1 MDDKKKIAILGA
13 LFVVM
18 IGVGAFQFTRSSA
31 PEPVAETK
39 VEKSTSEAGETPKKT
54 EGEHNESTSEDE
66 TKGEENASGTAEE
79 VDPALVA
86 AARLNPRDPFDGTA
100 WDVNYKAT
108 QQAAAQAAA
117 ANAPKPI
124 SKPAPRPRPMGGS
137 GFKPL
142 PIGEA
147 GALPMPEGGTAPV
160 AGNKLPSID
169 DFPYT
174 VAGTMLGDR
183 PCVVF
188 TDASGKQKLVGA
200 GGAID
205 GDSRVVSIS
214 KGLVTVNHRG
224 KTKTFRVGGMNPSND
239 KNEDKR

>member
-1 MDDKKKIAILGA
+1 MDDKKKITILGA

-18 IGVGAFQFTRSSA
+18 ISVGAFQFTRSSA
-31 PEPVAETK
+31 PEPVAEKK
-39 VEKSTSEAGETPKKT
+39 VEQSTSEAGEAAKKS
-54 EGEHNESTSEDE
+54 EGEHKEATSEE
-66 TKGEENASGTAEE
+66 GAKGEENATGAAEE

-108 QQAAAQAAA
+108 QQAIQSAAA
-117 ANAPKPI
+117 SAPKPMT
-124 SKPAPRPRPMGGS
+124 KPAPRPRPMGGS

-142 PIGEA
+142 PIGDA
-147 GALPMPEGGTAPV
+147 GALPMPEGGGAPV

>member
-1 MDDKKKIAILGA
+1 
-13 LFVVM
+13 
-18 IGVGAFQFTRSSA
+18 
-31 PEPVAETK
+31 
-39 VEKSTSEAGETPKKT
+39 
-54 EGEHNESTSEDE
+54 
-66 TKGEENASGTAEE
+66 
-79 VDPALVA
+79 
-86 AARLNPRDPFDGTA
+86 
-100 WDVNYKAT
+100 
-108 QQAAAQAAA
+108 
-117 ANAPKPI
+117 
-124 SKPAPRPRPMGGS
+124 
-137 GFKPL
+137 
-142 PIGEA
+142 
-147 GALPMPEGGTAPV
+147 MPEGGGAPV

>member
-1 MDDKKKIAILGA
+1 MDDKKKITILGA

-18 IGVGAFQFTRSSA
+18 IGVGAFQFTRSSEPA
-31 PEPVAETK
+31 PVTEQK
-39 VEKSTSEAGETPKKT
+39 IEKSTSETGDTAKKA
-54 EGEHNESTSEDE
+54 EGEHQEASSEEGRAKTGE
-66 TKGEENASGTAEE
+66 TATGTAEG

-117 ANAPKPI
+117 SAPKPI
-124 SKPAPRPRPMGGS
+124 SKPAPRPRPLGGS

-142 PIGEA
+142 PIGDA
-147 GALPMPEGGTAPV
+147 GALPMPEGGSAPV

-214 KGLVTVNHRG
+214 KGMVTVNHRG
-224 KTKTFRVGGMNPSND
+224 KTKTFRVGGMNPSNE

>member
-31 PEPVAETK
+31 PEPVAEK
-39 VEKSTSEAGETPKKT
+39 KIEKSTSEEGEAAKKS
-54 EGEHNESTSEDE
+54 EGEHNEATSEE
-66 TKGEENASGTAEE
+66 AKGEETGTGTAEE

-108 QQAAAQAAA
+108 QQASSQSAAA
-117 ANAPKPI
+117 SAPKPMTR
-124 SKPAPRPRPMGGS
+124 PAPRPRPMSGS

-147 GALPMPEGGTAPV
+147 GTLPMPEGGTAPV

-214 KGLVTVNHRG
+214 KGVVTVNHRG